1 MGNENN
7 TKIVLSTL
15 RYKSSPIIDNMVDV
29 GLSQTSK
36 ESVEFDRSNTI
47 DLAQVYENERQAS
60 NTFRPVTK
68 ITYLFKNTYYGE
80 TNYPPFTENL
90 YYINA
95 ITSSRQFCGDGNNDV
110 YWSGYPLYNE
120 FDLMRT
126 DNNVVGYTKPGTTN
140 HIDFVSTSASSYN
153 WNFFISYPY
162 DNINKT
168 LKAVEPITNT
178 TLNWTAFD
186 GIPFIISNTTSN
198 GQSLITFRSVCRHGL
213 SVGEFAYLSINY
225 NGQSLFQ
232 VYDLGDGSFAS
243 EEYVFSIS
251 NLGYTG
257 NTFDTGTSGTF
268 KRVIDENNYQDTM
281 SEYYVRKH
289 KIITNPED
297 AMLVNAGFELNP
309 FKVVKQYEP
318 SALTP
323 NNISRISVKEGSQSY
338 TLSFSKDI
346 SIDNLVDNQNRP
358 LTQLFFTFQWVGVFG
373 WTSRPTY
380 PSVNPY
386 IALKEGF
393 DFNLPLNN
401 GKPSDWW
408 DNDPQNLTP
417 NAYTSIPTI
426 SYTKPSGSTTIT
438 FYYNKPLN
446 NGDTLDGDFCE
457 WNDYEYTER
466 VISDA
471 YHKIIYNDEH
481 FDINITDQAPA
492 LNPLG
497 YYYKPHNPI
506 KIRDFSSYIEEGDPA
521 TVSEIPD
528 YAVFSKTNGTFIWRD
543 IYTYGFVDTDGIGVD
558 YPFLNGVHYPF
569 TNTIFRVIPE
579 GASTPLSTIKTV
591 ALPTTDEC
599 E

>member
-15 RYKSSPIIDNMVDV
+15 RFKSSPIVDNMVDV
-29 GLSQTSK
+29 GLSQTTK

-47 DLAQVYENERQAS
+47 DLAQVFENERQAS
-60 NTFRPVTK
+60 TTFRPVTK
-68 ITYLFKNTYYGE
+68 ITYLFKNTYYGS
-80 TNYPPFTENL
+80 TNYAPFTENL
-90 YYINA
+90 YYVNA
-95 ITSSRQFCGDGNNDV
+95 LASSRQFCDGGGDDV

-120 FDLMRT
+120 FDLTRT
-126 DNNVVGYTKPGTTN
+126 DNNVSGYTKPGTNN
-140 HIDFVSTSASSYN
+140 HINFVGVSASSYN

-162 DNINKT
+162 DNITKT
-168 LKAVEPITNT
+168 LSAVDPFTIS
-178 TLNWTAFD
+178 WSASD
-186 GIPFIISNTTSN
+186 GLPFIISNTTSN
-198 GQSLITFRSVCRHGL
+198 GQSLITFKSVCKHGL
-213 SVGEFAYLSINY
+213 NVGEFAYLSIDY
-225 NGQSLFQ
+225 NGQRLFQ
-232 VYDLGDGSFAS
+232 VYDLGDGNYGS

-257 NTFDTGTSGTF
+257 NTFDVGTTGTF

-281 SEYYVRKH
+281 SEYYIRRH

-309 FKVVKQYEP
+309 FKVIKQYEP
-318 SALTP
+318 SGLTP
-323 NNISRISVKEGSQSY
+323 NKVSRISVKEGSQSY

-346 SIDNLVDNQNRP
+346 SIDNLIDNQSRP
-358 LTQLFFTFQWVGVFG
+358 ITQLFFTFQWIGRFG
-373 WTSRPTY
+373 WTSNPTY
-380 PSVNPY
+380 PPSSPN

-393 DFNLPLNN
+393 DFNLPLKSN
-401 GKPSDWW
+401 GQPSDWW

-417 NAYTSIPTI
+417 NAYTSIPTL
-426 SYTKPSGSTTIT
+426 SYTVNGRT
-438 FYYNKPLN
+438 FYHNEPLKY
-446 NGDTLDGDFCE
+446 GDMIDGDYCE

-471 YHKIIYNDEH
+471 YHKITYNPNH
-481 FDINITDQAPA
+481 FDINITGQGFSG
-492 LNPLG
+492 NPLG

-543 IYTYGFVDTDGIGVD
+543 IYTYGFIDTDGIGVD

-579 GASTPLSTIKTV
+579 GASTPLSTINTIP
-591 ALPTTDEC
+591 LPTTDEC

>member
-15 RYKSSPIIDNMVDV
+15 RYKSSPIVDNMVDI

-47 DLAQVYENERQAS
+47 DLAQVFENERQAS

-68 ITYLFKNTYYGE
+68 ITYLFKNTYYGH
-80 TNYPPFTENL
+80 TNYQPFTENL

-95 ITSSRQFCGDGNNDV
+95 LTASRQFCSPSNNDV

-126 DNNVVGYTKPGTTN
+126 DNNVAGYTKPGTTN
-140 HIDFVSTSASSYN
+140 HINFVSTSASSYN
-153 WNFFISYPY
+153 WNFFVSYPY
-162 DNINKT
+162 DNITKT
-168 LKAVEPITNT
+168 LSAVDPFITS
-178 TLNWTAFD
+178 WSASD
-186 GIPFIISNTTSN
+186 GLPFIISETTLN
-198 GQSLITFRSVCRHGL
+198 GQSLITFKSVCKHGL
-213 SVGEFAYLSINY
+213 SVGEFVYLSINY
-225 NGQSLFQ
+225 NGQRLFQ
-232 VYDLGDGSFAS
+232 VYDLGDGNYGS

-257 NTFDTGTSGTF
+257 GTFSVNATGTF

-281 SEYYVRKH
+281 SEYYIRRH

-318 SALTP
+318 SGLTP
-323 NNISRISVKEGSQSY
+323 NQVSRISVKEGSQSY

-358 LTQLFFTFQWVGVFG
+358 ITQLFFTFQWIGRFG
-373 WTSRPTY
+373 WTSLPTY
-380 PSVNPY
+380 PLNNANIS
-386 IALKEGF
+386 LKQGF
-393 DFNLPLNN
+393 DFNLPLKSN
-401 GKPSDWW
+401 GRPSDWW
-408 DNDPQNLTP
+408 DNDPNNL
-417 NAYTSIPTI
+417 NVNSYTSIKTK
-426 SYTKPSGSTTIT
+426 SYSVNGRV
-438 FYYNKPLN
+438 FYYNESLKY
-446 NGDTLDGDFCE
+446 DDIIDGDYCE

-471 YHKIIYNDEH
+471 YHKITYNDDN
-481 FDINITDQAPA
+481 FDININEQVPNAA
-492 LNPLG
+492 ANPLG

-528 YAVFSKTNGTFIWRD
+528 YSVFSTTNGTFIWRD
-543 IYTYGFVDTDGIGVD
+543 IYTYGFIDTDGIGVD

-579 GASTPLSTIKTV
+579 GASTPLSTINTV

>member
-15 RYKSSPIIDNMVDV
+15 RYKSSPIVDNMVDI

-47 DLAQVYENERQAS
+47 DLAQVFENERQAS
-60 NTFRPVTK
+60 TTFRPVTK
-68 ITYLFKNTYYGE
+68 ITYLFKNTYYGN
-80 TNYPPFTENL
+80 TDYKPFTENL
-90 YYINA
+90 YYVNA
-95 ITSSRQFCGDGNNDV
+95 LTSSRQFCSNSNSV

-126 DNNVVGYTKPGTTN
+126 DNNVVGYTTGPNN
-140 HIDFVSTSASSYN
+140 HINFVGTSASSYN

-162 DNINKT
+162 DNVNKT
-168 LKAVEPITNT
+168 LKAVEPMTNT

-186 GIPFIISNTTSN
+186 GIPFIITGSTSN

-232 VYDLGDGSFAS
+232 VYELGDGDYGSD
-243 EEYVFSIS
+243 EYVFSIS

-257 NTFDTGTSGTF
+257 NTFDAGTTGTF

-281 SEYYVRKH
+281 SEYYIRKH

-309 FKVVKQYEP
+309 FKVIKQYEP
-318 SALTP
+318 SGLTP
-323 NNISRISVKEGSQSY
+323 NKVSRISVKEGSQSY

-346 SIDNLVDNQNRP
+346 SIDDLVDNQNRP
-358 LTQLFFTFQWVGVFG
+358 ITQLFFTFQWVGRFG
-373 WTSRPTY
+373 WTSSPTY
-380 PSVNPY
+380 PSVNSN
-386 IALKEGF
+386 IALKQGF
-393 DFNLPLNN
+393 DFNIPLKN
-401 GKPSDWW
+401 GQPSDWW
-408 DNDPQNLTP
+408 DNAPQNLIP

-426 SYTKPSGSTTIT
+426 SYVVDGRT
-438 FYYNKPLN
+438 FYYNKPLI

-466 VISDA
+466 VISEY
-471 YHKIIYNDEH
+471 YHKIIYNATH
-481 FDINITDQAPA
+481 FNINITQQAPPA
-492 LNPLG
+492 NPLG

-506 KIRDFSSYIEEGDPA
+506 KIRDFSSYIEEGNPA

-558 YPFLNGVHYPF
+558 YPFLNGAHYPF
-569 TNTIFRVIPE
+569 TNTIFRLIPE
-579 GASTPLSTIKTV
+579 GASTPLSTINTV

>member
-1 MGNENN
+1 MGNESN

-15 RYKSSPIIDNMVDV
+15 RYKSSPIVDNMVDV

-47 DLAQVYENERQAS
+47 DLAQVFENERQAS
-60 NTFRPVTK
+60 TTFRPVTK
-68 ITYLFKNTYYGE
+68 ITYLFKNTYYGS
-80 TNYPPFTENL
+80 TNYAPFTENL
-90 YYINA
+90 YYVNA
-95 ITSSRQFCGDGNNDV
+95 LASSRQFCDGGGDDV

-120 FDLMRT
+120 FDLTRT
-126 DNNVVGYTKPGTTN
+126 DNNVSGYTKPGTNN
-140 HIDFVSTSASSYN
+140 HINFVGVSASSYN

-162 DNINKT
+162 DNITKT
-168 LKAVEPITNT
+168 LSAVDPFT
-178 TLNWTAFD
+178 TSWSASD
-186 GIPFIISNTTSN
+186 GLPFIISDTTSN
-198 GQSLITFRSVCRHGL
+198 GQSLITFKSVCKHGL
-213 SVGEFAYLSINY
+213 SVGEFAYLSIDY
-225 NGQSLFQ
+225 NGQKLFQ
-232 VYDLGDGSFAS
+232 VYDLGDGNYGS

-257 NTFDTGTSGTF
+257 STFSVNTTGTF
-268 KRVIDENNYQDTM
+268 KRVINENNYQDTM
-281 SEYYVRKH
+281 SEYYIRRH
-289 KIITNPED
+289 KIITNAED
-297 AMLVNAGFELNP
+297 AILVNAGFELNP

-323 NNISRISVKEGSQSY
+323 NNVSRISVKEGSQSY
-338 TLSFSKDI
+338 TLSFSNDI

-358 LTQLFFTFQWVGVFG
+358 ITQLFFTFQWIGRFG
-373 WTSRPTY
+373 WTLRPTY
-380 PSVNPY
+380 PPVNSN
-386 IALKEGF
+386 IALKGGF

-401 GKPSDWW
+401 GLPSDWW
-408 DNDPQNLTP
+408 DNDPNNL
-417 NAYTSIPTI
+417 NVN
-426 SYTKPSGSTTIT
+426 SYTPIKTKSYSVNGRI
-438 FYYNKPLN
+438 FYYNESLKS
-446 NGDTLDGDFCE
+446 GDIIDGDYCE

-471 YHKIIYNDEH
+471 YHKITYNDDN
-481 FDINITDQAPA
+481 FDINVTAQAPA
-492 LNPLG
+492 SNPLG

-543 IYTYGFVDTDGIGVD
+543 IYTYGFVDSDGVGVD

-569 TNTIFRVIPE
+569 TNTVFRLIPE
-579 GASTPLSTIKTV
+579 GASNPLSTINTV

>member
-1 MGNENN
+1 MGNESN

-15 RYKSSPIIDNMVDV
+15 RYKSSPIVDNMVDV

-47 DLAQVYENERQAS
+47 DLAQVFENERQAS
-60 NTFRPVTK
+60 TTFRPVTK
-68 ITYLFKNTYYGE
+68 ITYLFKNTYYGH

-90 YYINA
+90 YYVNA
-95 ITSSRQFCGDGNNDV
+95 LESSRQFCDGDGDDV

-126 DNNVVGYTKPGTTN
+126 DNNVSGYTTGQN
-140 HIDFVSTSASSYN
+140 SHINFVSSSASSYN
-153 WNFFISYPY
+153 WNFFVSYPY
-162 DNINKT
+162 ENITKT
-168 LKAVEPITNT
+168 LSTVNPFTISWSAS
-178 TLNWTAFD
+178 D
-186 GIPFIISNTTSN
+186 GLPFIISNTTSN
-198 GQSLITFRSVCRHGL
+198 GQSLITFKSVCKHGL
-213 SVGEFAYLSINY
+213 SVGEFAYLSIDY
-225 NGQSLFQ
+225 NGQNLFQ
-232 VYDLGDGSFAS
+232 VYDLGDGSYGS

-257 NTFDTGTSGTF
+257 TTFNIDTTGTF

-281 SEYYVRKH
+281 SEYYIRRH

-318 SALTP
+318 SGLTP
-323 NNISRISVKEGSQSY
+323 NKVSRISVKEGSQSY

-346 SIDNLVDNQNRP
+346 SIDNLVDNQSRP
-358 LTQLFFTFQWVGVFG
+358 ITQLFFTFQWIGRFG
-373 WTSRPTY
+373 WTSIPTY
-380 PSVNPY
+380 PINNPN

-393 DFNLPLNN
+393 EFNLPLKSN
-401 GKPSDWW
+401 GRPSDWW
-408 DNDPQNLTP
+408 DNDPNNLTP
-417 NAYTSIPTI
+417 NAYTPIPTI
-426 SYTKPSGSTTIT
+426 SYTVNGRT
-438 FYYNKPLN
+438 FYYNEPLKY
-446 NGDTLDGDFCE
+446 GDMIDGDYCE

-466 VISDA
+466 VISES
-471 YHKIIYNDEH
+471 YHKITYNDDN
-481 FDINITDQAPA
+481 FDINITAQVPNAA
-492 LNPLG
+492 ANPLG

-543 IYTYGFVDTDGIGVD
+543 IYTYGFIDTDGIGVD
-558 YPFLNGVHYPF
+558 YPFLNGAHYPF
-569 TNTIFRVIPE
+569 TNTVFRVIPE
-579 GASTPLSTIKTV
+579 GSSTPLSTINTV
-591 ALPTTDEC
+591 DLPTTDEC